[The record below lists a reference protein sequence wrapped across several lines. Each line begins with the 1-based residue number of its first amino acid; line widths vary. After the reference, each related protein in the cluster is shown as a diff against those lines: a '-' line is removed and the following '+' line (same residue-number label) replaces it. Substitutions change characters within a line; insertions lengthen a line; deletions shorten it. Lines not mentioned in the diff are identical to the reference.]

1 MSFTATLSQDI
12 SGSLVSGTPL
22 TLDPAA
28 TGQSASLTFTLSS
41 AQTVAL
47 NLGALSLNPS
57 STTVYVYVYNSSG
70 AQIANQGSSS
80 GETINLPNLAAGT
93 YTVVVTDGSSSP
105 ATGSLQVTLEPGV
118 GGALS
123 STTSGNGGNFST
135 SAVGQN
141 AYFTFSANAGDN
153 DSVALTGLTLSPP
166 SVSSAT
172 LYVYAP
178 NGQYITSTSCYSSY
192 EGCETHLRDLP
203 QTGTYSITVSPG
215 GQATMSFTATLSQDV
230 SASLSPGTPLDV
242 ALAADGQSAT
252 IAFAT
257 TTVQSWTLTISSIAT
272 SPPETLSVYVY
283 NASDGVIKNGS
294 ATSQASFP
302 LSSLAAGA
310 YTVVV
315 YPNEPVTGT
324 FQLSLQ

>member
-1 MSFTATLSQDI
+1 MSFTVTLSQDI

-118 GGALS
+118 GEPSARPHQETEGIFPLRLWDRTLIS
-123 STTSGNGGNFST
+123 PSQLMQGTTI
-135 SAVGQN
+135 
-141 AYFTFSANAGDN
+141 
-153 DSVALTGLTLSPP
+153 P
-166 SVSSAT
+166 
-172 LYVYAP
+172 
-178 NGQYITSTSCYSSY
+178 
-192 EGCETHLRDLP
+192 
-203 QTGTYSITVSPG
+203 
-215 GQATMSFTATLSQDV
+215 
-230 SASLSPGTPLDV
+230 SLSPASPSISLGELGHPVCLCAKRPIHHLYKLLLVLRRLRDSSSRSPANRHLFYYREPRRTGHDELHSD
-242 ALAADGQSAT
+242 
-252 IAFAT
+252 
-257 TTVQSWTLTISSIAT
+257 TVTRR
-272 SPPETLSVYVY
+272 ER
-283 NASDGVIKNGS
+283 
-294 ATSQASFP
+294 
-302 LSSLAAGA
+302 
-310 YTVVV
+310 
-315 YPNEPVTGT
+315 
-324 FQLSLQ
+324 